1 MNTPDPHITRLRNDI
16 EAEVGRKIRTPKDF
30 DFLSAC
36 IADRLHQTI
45 SISTLKRVWNYV
57 ASDTTPRLSTLD
69 ILAQFVGS
77 KDWEDYTTKNTEP
90 AETTENTEPAE
101 TTENTGI
108 SENTEI
114 NGIEQEYTKTSVFP
128 KKIRV
133 FWISLLS
140 LTILILLGLWF
151 FHSPY
156 RGETEGGHIIHKG
169 QTFAHYD
176 DIHRLFGIQVRDDAP
191 WYQSVPHNDGLFVWT
206 PQYQNPNWHNEGDS
220 ALLFPTITEYWEPDS
235 LKEDPKSQ
243 QLLQHMNSTGY
254 FLALRMNDI
263 RITFMQ
269 NLTDSGFVFLGVY
282 RISLS
287 ESNTNHIVY
296 ERVADDCDL
305 TRLGDLRQLRN

>member
-1 MNTPDPHITRLRNDI
+1 M
-16 EAEVGRKIRTPKDF
+16 
-30 DFLSAC
+30 
-36 IADRLHQTI
+36 
-45 SISTLKRVWNYV
+45 WNYV

-90 AETTENTEPAE
+90 AETTENTG
-101 TTENTGI
+101 T

-114 NGIEQEYTKTSVFP
+114 NGIDQEYTKTSVFP

-156 RGETEGGHIIHKG
+156 RGRRRGGYIIHKG

-235 LKEDPKSQ
+235 LKDDPKSQ
-243 QLLQHMNSTGY
+243 PILQHMNNTGY

-282 RISLS
+282 RLSLS

-305 TRLGDLRQLRN
+305 TRLGDLKQLRN

>member
-1 MNTPDPHITRLRNDI
+1 MNTPDPYISRLRSDI

-57 ASDTTPRLSTLD
+57 ASDATPRLSTLD

-77 KDWEDYTTKNTEP
+77 KDWEDYTTKDTET
-90 AETTENTEPAE
+90 AETAEQQKYTEKNGNTQKLPSF
-101 TTENTGI
+101 
-108 SENTEI
+108 SE
-114 NGIEQEYTKTSVFP
+114 KF
-128 KKIRV
+128 RV
-133 FWISLLS
+133 FLLLLLP
-140 LTILILLGLWF
+140 LTLILLGLWF
-151 FHSPY
+151 FHSTY

-282 RISLS
+282 RLSLS
-287 ESNTNHIVY
+287 ESNTTHIVY

>member
-1 MNTPDPHITRLRNDI
+1 MNTPDPHIARLRSDI

-57 ASDTTPRLSTLD
+57 ASDATPRLSTLD

-77 KDWEDYTTKNTEP
+77 KDWEDYTTKDTET
-90 AETTENTEPAE
+90 AETKENTETSGE
-101 TTENTGI
+101 TQNVP
-108 SENTEI
+108 
-114 NGIEQEYTKTSVFP
+114 TSSILF
-128 KKIRV
+128 RV

-140 LTILILLGLWF
+140 LTILILLWLWL
-151 FHSPY
+151 SPSSSESGKGDEV
-156 RGETEGGHIIHKG
+156 RVIHKG

-243 QLLQHMNSTGY
+243 QILQHMNSTGY

>member
-1 MNTPDPHITRLRNDI
+1 MNTPDPYIARLRSDI

-57 ASDTTPRLSTLD
+57 ASDATPRLSTLD

-77 KDWEDYTTKNTEP
+77 KDWEDYTTKDTET
-90 AETTENTEPAE
+90 AETKENTETSGE
-101 TTENTGI
+101 TQNVP
-108 SENTEI
+108 
-114 NGIEQEYTKTSVFP
+114 TSSILF
-128 KKIRV
+128 RV

-140 LTILILLGLWF
+140 LTILILLWLWL
-151 FHSPY
+151 SPSSSESGKGDEV
-156 RGETEGGHIIHKG
+156 RVIHKG

-220 ALLFPTITEYWEPDS
+220 ALLFPTITEYWEPDR
-235 LKEDPKSQ
+235 LKDDPKSQ
-243 QLLQHMNSTGY
+243 PILQHMNNTGY
-254 FLALRMNDI
+254 FFALRMNDI

-282 RISLS
+282 RLSLS
-287 ESNTNHIVY
+287 ESNTTHIVY

>member
-1 MNTPDPHITRLRNDI
+1 MNTPDPHIARLRSDI

-57 ASDTTPRLSTLD
+57 ASDATPRLSTLD

-77 KDWEDYTTKNTEP
+77 KDWEDYTTKDTET
-90 AETTENTEPAE
+90 AETKENTETSGE
-101 TTENTGI
+101 TQNVP
-108 SENTEI
+108 
-114 NGIEQEYTKTSVFP
+114 TSSILF
-128 KKIRV
+128 RV

-140 LTILILLGLWF
+140 LTILILLWLWL
-151 FHSPY
+151 SPSSSESGTGDEV
-156 RGETEGGHIIHKG
+156 RVIHKG
-169 QTFAHYD
+169 QTFDHYD

-191 WYQSVPHNDGLFVWT
+191 WYQSVPHYDGIFVWT

-235 LKEDPKSQ
+235 LKDDPKSQ
-243 QLLQHMNSTGY
+243 QILQHMNNTGY
-254 FLALRMNDI
+254 FFALRMNDI

-282 RISLS
+282 RLSLS
-287 ESNTNHIVY
+287 ESNTTHIVY